1 MTPPTSQTDLCFEQ
15 SHMFSSAYNA
25 KYLLPVF
32 SCDVI
37 CFLQMIHN
45 YMEHVE
51 RIKLQQIT
59 GGEAS
64 DTGTLGRVR

>member
-1 MTPPTSQTDLCFEQ
+1 MMLN
-15 SHMFSSAYNA
+15 M
-25 KYLLPVF
+25 LPVI
-32 SCDVI
+32 SGDVFLS
-37 CFLQMIHN
+37 FLQMIHN

-51 RIKLQQIT
+51 RIKLQQMT